1 MTVHAHTSGDDA
13 LAKTRAGKS
22 TSSPASITLH
32 ADGPQTACTPKEIA
46 FLTTSTV
53 NDRLR
58 QST

>member
-22 TSSPASITLH
+22 TTITLH
-32 ADGPQTACTPKEIA
+32 ADGPQTACTSKEIA

-53 NDRLR
+53 NDRPR